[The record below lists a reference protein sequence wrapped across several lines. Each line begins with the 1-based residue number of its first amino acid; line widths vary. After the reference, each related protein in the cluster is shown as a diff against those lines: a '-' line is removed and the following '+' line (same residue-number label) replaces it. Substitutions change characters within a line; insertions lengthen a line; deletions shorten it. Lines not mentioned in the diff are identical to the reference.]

1 MRDDVD
7 NHDTPASAHNL
18 VVADPSERQRAFRR
32 ARLNSVFVRI
42 MRLALPVVA
51 LALLSTYGLFMQHR
65 IRIETGD
72 VVGTL
77 DTGTLSGASLD
88 NFTMSRPSY
97 PGYNAKNG
105 SRYHVSAERALT
117 DLTRDKPIEL
127 IGISGTLEQA
137 DGRATRIEA
146 ARGVFDQKKR
156 TLELDGGIT
165 VDAPNDLGVRL
176 NRALVDAATA
186 RIVSEAPVAVTLPD
200 GAIRSNAME
209 LDQRARTILFNQGVE
224 ARLTPRTEARA
235 KPARDTSGP
244 TPSALANSSEPI
256 TITSARLSVS
266 EAERT
271 ARFGGNVRASQSGR
285 TLEAPRLTVALAR
298 SGRLP
303 GLPGSDA
310 AKPANKTTKR
320 AGVEKIIAEQGVVLT
335 DTNVKIRA
343 ARAEFDVT
351 ANRARLDGE
360 VQVTGGGGA
369 TVSADQATVDTDTAR
384 VVLAGNVVA
393 RQDQTLMRGQ
403 QLVYERDLAR
413 LTLASPAAPGR
424 SEARIFARLKPQAGR
439 NGRPRRTRRASPGG
453 LDFATDPEAAIEI
466 TALSLTVTDT
476 SRTASFAGGVQARQ
490 GDFRLAAPTLVATY
504 SGRLGLDGLQT
515 PGARDVTLRTIRATG
530 PVKVTSANDV
540 AATGQRALYD
550 APAEKVTLSG
560 NVVLRQGRQ
569 IVRGE
574 TLSIDLRTGRAR
586 VENAGPGK
594 TTAKRLQHGSA
605 PKITAN
611 PNQRDCGGRMCA
623 VFYPSDLQRQRP
635 ARQQPGRAP
644 RPKPDIGSGW
654 STSTRTN

>member
-1 MRDDVD
+1 VRDDVD
-7 NHDTPASAHNL
+7 SHDTPASAHNL

-77 DTGTLSGASLD
+77 DTGTLSGASLE
-88 NFTMSRPSY
+88 NFTMTRPSY
-97 PGYNAKNG
+97 QGYNAKNG

-146 ARGVFDQKKR
+146 AHGVFDQKKR
-156 TLELDGGIT
+156 TLALDGGIT
-165 VDAPNDLGVRL
+165 VDAPNDLAVRL
-176 NRALVDAATA
+176 NRALVDASTA
-186 RIVSEAPVAVTLPD
+186 RIVSDAPVAVSLPD

-224 ARLTPRTEARA
+224 ARLNPRTENRA
-235 KPARDTSGP
+235 KPARDASNP
-244 TPSALANSSEPI
+244 PPSALANNNEPI
-256 TITSARLSVS
+256 TISSARLSVS
-266 EAERT
+266 ETDRT
-271 ARFGGNVRASQSGR
+271 ARFDGNVRASQSGR
-285 TLEAPRLTVALAR
+285 TLEAPRLTVALAQT
-298 SGRLP
+298 GRLP
-303 GLPGSDA
+303 GLPGGDA
-310 AKPANKTTKR
+310 AKSANKTTKR

-335 DTNVKIRA
+335 DTNGRVRA

-351 ANRARLDGE
+351 ANRARLEGE
-360 VQVTGGGGA
+360 VQVTGGGA
-369 TVSADQATVDTDTAR
+369 TVSADEATVDTNTAR
-384 VVLAGNVVA
+384 IVLAGNVVA
-393 RQDQTLMRGQ
+393 RQDETLMRGH
-403 QLVYERDLAR
+403 QLVYERDQAR

-424 SEARIFARLKPQAGR
+424 PEARIFARLKPQAGR
-439 NGRPRRTRRASPGG
+439 NGRPRRTRRVAPDG
-453 LDFATDPEAAIEI
+453 LDFATDPEAAVEI

-490 GDFRLAAPTLVATY
+490 GDFRLTAPTLVATY
-504 SGRLGLDGLQT
+504 SGRLGLDGAQT
-515 PGARDVTLRTIRATG
+515 PHARDVTLRTIRATG

-594 TTAKRLQHGSA
+594 TTAERLKHGAA

-644 RPKPDIGSGW
+644 RPRPDIGSGW